1 MNENDIV
8 KAVTFAKNHN
18 LRLVV
23 KGTGN
28 KSYCVRQK
36 KVQFENISQFSLGH
50 DYYGRSSGANSLLVW
65 THSMR
70 GMEFH
75 DDFTPAGGGGQKKSH
90 RAVTLEAGLTWLD
103 VYAAASVDRGVYVQ
117 GGGCTSVGVIGKKD
131 MFLTDLKPLD

>member
-1 MNENDIV
+1 
-8 KAVTFAKNHN
+8 
-18 LRLVV
+18 
-23 KGTGN
+23 
-28 KSYCVRQK
+28 
-36 KVQFENISQFSLGH
+36 
-50 DYYGRSSGANSLLVW
+50 
-65 THSMR
+65 MR

-75 DDFTPAGGGGQKKSH
+75 DDFIPAGGGGQKKSH